1 VRLTFHPPLF
11 DLFPGMRVVVAVA
24 RGLDNTGPRPDID
37 AELREAWDRAAA
49 TVAPY
54 GNPQSHPNVLPSRTQ
69 LRAAGARPHDFPSS
83 IEALLR
89 RASKGGQPPH
99 INPLVD
105 FYNAVSLSLVVP
117 VGGFDLSQIPNEEID
132 VRLTAAGDLFDAL
145 DASDPLP
152 VPAGEVAYAHGS
164 TVLTRHLVWRQS
176 KPALITPRTTDAMLL
191 SEVLSG
197 ADPAAVDDLRSAFT
211 DGVRQRFEPA
221 SLDAFVLDQDLPE
234 LLA

>member
-1 VRLTFHPPLF
+1 
-11 DLFPGMRVVVAVA
+11 MRVVIAVA
-24 RGLDNTGPRPDID
+24 RGLDNSAPRPDVQ
-37 AELREAWDRAAA
+37 AELRDAWAGVLA

-54 GNPQSHPNVLPSRTQ
+54 GNPQSHPNVIPWRTH

-89 RASKGGQPPH
+89 RASKGGEPPL

-117 VGGFDLSQIPNEEID
+117 AGGFDLQQIPNEEID
-132 VRLTAAGDLFDAL
+132 VRLTTDGDRFDAL
-145 DASDPLP
+145 DATEP
-152 VPAGEVAYAHGS
+152 VPVPPGEVAYATGS

-176 KPALITPRTTDAMLL
+176 RPALIAPQTTDAMLL
-191 SEVLSG
+191 SEVLG
-197 ADPAAVDDLRSAFT
+197 EVEPVILHQVRAAFT
-211 DGVRQRFEPA
+211 DGLRERFAP
-221 SLDAFVLDQDLPE
+221 SLLDVFVLDEDLPE